1 MSNYKNN
8 FIENGFDLFEKEQAA
23 KLEGKKVTVRA
34 KGGQGGKLFGAVTL
48 GNVAD
53 ALKEQFGFEVD
64 KRKLSVSSEMKNAGD
79 YNAEAKLYSGISA
92 KFTVSVVAENG

>member
-1 MSNYKNN
+1 M
-8 FIENGFDLFEKEQAA
+8 
-23 KLEGKKVTVRA
+23 
-34 KGGQGGKLFGAVTL
+34 TL